1 LFDKMVRGV
10 QRNTKLQ
17 HPRPD
22 VSGYEVKIESTA
34 FKPVVE
40 RITRGLYW
48 HFYHETLPL
57 ETSMKISRLRIGEW
71 LPEFVSDMTRFGV
84 GGDQFYCAYNRMDD
98 HPTVSLWVFVFHRRL
113 LAMVM
118 TDVAVS
124 DRLIIEAAGPAAA
137 DIAQG

>member
-1 LFDKMVRGV
+1 
-10 QRNTKLQ
+10 
-17 HPRPD
+17 
-22 VSGYEVKIESTA
+22 
-34 FKPVVE
+34 
-40 RITRGLYW
+40 
-48 HFYHETLPL
+48 
-57 ETSMKISRLRIGEW
+57 
-71 LPEFVSDMTRFGV
+71 
-84 GGDQFYCAYNRMDD
+84 MDD